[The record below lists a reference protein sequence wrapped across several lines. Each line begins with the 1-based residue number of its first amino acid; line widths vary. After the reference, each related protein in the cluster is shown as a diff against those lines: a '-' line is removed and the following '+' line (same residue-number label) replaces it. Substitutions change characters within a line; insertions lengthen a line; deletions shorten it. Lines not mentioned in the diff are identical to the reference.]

1 MMVTHWLW
9 WAIREKY
16 ILKNKKRKTLERRD
30 IFVTVRSIF
39 NNGKSKYYSHVF
51 LGECLY
57 KLSK

>member
-16 ILKNKKRKTLERRD
+16 ILKNKKKTLERRD
-30 IFVTVRSIF
+30 IFVIVRSIF